1 MATHALNYTLLFG
14 LLACTAFPR
23 PVEAKVFYS
32 RAGAM
37 KLAFPQAT
45 RVERRHIYPTAE
57 QLATIS
63 KFCRCKAP
71 GKLLTVYVGH
81 RDATTLGYA
90 YIDTHRVRTLP
101 ETFMVVLDA
110 AGKVVAVHILA
121 FHEPPEYLPPPRW
134 LAQFKGRK
142 SQGRDLRVR
151 SGIAG
156 LAGSTLS
163 AYAIT
168 GATRRILVIHSVLGL
183 SKKVAA
189 R

>member
-1 MATHALNYTLLFG
+1 MRCRALLALSCG
-14 LLACTAFPR
+14 LLALAGLPAQS
-23 PVEAKVFYS
+23 EAKVFYS

-45 RVERRHIYPTAE
+45 RVERRHIYPTAD
-57 QLATIS
+57 QLATMGKI
-63 KFCRCKAP
+63 CRCKPP

-81 RDATTLGYA
+81 RDGKTLGYA

-110 AGKVVAVHILA
+110 SGKVQAVHILA
-121 FHEPPEYLPPPRW
+121 FHEPPEYQPPPRW
-134 LAQFKGRK
+134 LAQFKGRRGG
-142 SQGRDLRVR
+142 QDLRVR
-151 SGIAG
+151 GGIAG

-183 SKKVAA
+183 SQKVAA